1 MYMAPKTPPVMT
13 GATTTYETNDI
24 HLDGVAMAA
33 WNDGQIDHVLAH
45 NPRGLNSLCITHSV
59 EQPSGFLEFYGFPAF
74 FLTIVLAHVRFLVI
88 R

>member
-45 NPRGLNSLCITHSV
+45 NPADSTHYA
-59 EQPSGFLEFYGFPAF
+59 LR
-74 FLTIVLAHVRFLVI
+74 IVLSDLLDSWSFSASLHFCS
-88 R
+88 